1 MNLAI
6 LFLLLQS
13 VVTHKVTLT
22 FDLYLPQPFCYGQ
35 CQIIGTTPTNP
46 GWFNIYRSPQN
57 TDGACGTF
65 TWLNH
70 VPQNYANGVPVPPDY
85 RDFSVTAGKKLCYEV
100 SFIQTPA
107 GTPSAIETDLSAPIQ
122 VT

>member
-1 MNLAI
+1 MNLAL

-65 TWLNH
+65 TCAIGSRSAALGLALVGGFQALRPASATSWASSDGSM
-70 VPQNYANGVPVPPDY
+70 PRKWGQTGPV
-85 RDFSVTAGKKLCYEV
+85 
-100 SFIQTPA
+100 Q
-107 GTPSAIETDLSAPIQ
+107 
-122 VT
+122 